1 MLVRNI
7 MLKKKENP
15 IELEMIQRRLIE
27 RERIGPRSYI
37 ERNGNE
43 RSYKQEVLQQLHLI
57 ITTTLE
63 KEAASFCKE
72 EAIKFSFYKAQT
84 FKWPSSNSE
93 NSTGCIRV

>member
-27 RERIGPRSYI
+27 RERERIGTRSYI

-43 RSYKQEVLQQLHLI
+43 RSYKQEVLQELHLI

-63 KEAASFCKE
+63 KKQQAFARK
-72 EAIKFSFYKAQT
+72 K
-84 FKWPSSNSE
+84 
-93 NSTGCIRV
+93 R

>member
-63 KEAASFCKE
+63 KKQQAFARK
-72 EAIKFSFYKAQT
+72 K
-84 FKWPSSNSE
+84 
-93 NSTGCIRV
+93 R